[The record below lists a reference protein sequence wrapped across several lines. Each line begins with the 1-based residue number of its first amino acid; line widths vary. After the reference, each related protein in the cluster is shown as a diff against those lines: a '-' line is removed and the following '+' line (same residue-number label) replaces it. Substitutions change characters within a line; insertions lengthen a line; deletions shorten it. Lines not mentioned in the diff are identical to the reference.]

1 MGNLKHTQMK
11 VWKDLWT
18 GDEMLSDSYPMKM
31 LYEDACIEVKAK
43 MVQKGS
49 DFVAIAADDE
59 AGDEEGESVIN
70 LVDAHKLQE
79 LELSKKN
86 AMQMIKALM
95 KKTAAYLKENGGE
108 DRVKPFM
115 QGATQLVKFIM
126 GKFDEMQIFMGEG
139 EEAADN
145 SLCFAYTK
153 DGETEPTFLYF
164 ADTMKE
170 E

>member
-31 LYEDACIEVKAK
+31 LYGDEETGYACIEVKAK

-95 KKTAAYLKENGGE
+95 KKTASSLSC
-108 DRVKPFM
+108 RVPPSWS
-115 QGATQLVKFIM
+115 
-126 GKFDEMQIFMGEG
+126 
-139 EEAADN
+139 N
-145 SLCFAYTK
+145 SSWASSTRCRSSWARARRL
-153 DGETEPTFLYF
+153 PTTRSALP
-164 ADTMKE
+164 TPRTVRWSRLSCTSPTP
-170 E
+170 